1 MERNRAILDK
11 QEFYLYFCDVTF
23 DKAKY
28 PIFYVPL
35 SVERAV
41 DALNLTFDS
50 QVYINKRALEY
61 IVEQVNETEG
71 RAGNL
76 QTTAERIIYLAQH
89 QQDLPAVLKTILNE
103 LCHFFQLDQTLD
115 LTLPSIQIARSQTVR
130 LSNTCTSPYSTN
142 QTKHWSMTTRKS
154 AAAHIGDRQSA
165 CRGIQ

>member
-1 MERNRAILDK
+1 MFYEMERNRAILDK

-76 QTTAERIIYLAQH
+76 QRLRNESFIWHNTSRIF
-89 QQDLPAVLKTILNE
+89 PPFLK
-103 LCHFFQLDQTLD
+103 
-115 LTLPSIQIARSQTVR
+115 
-130 LSNTCTSPYSTN
+130 
-142 QTKHWSMTTRKS
+142 
-154 AAAHIGDRQSA
+154 QS
-165 CRGIQ
+165 